1 MRSDSFTFIVS
12 FITLTAF
19 ADIGV
24 NFGANSNPIL
34 KAGETEVTSET
45 VLDDNVLVQLL
56 WSDSMVD
63 YQSAGG
69 IDSSLTRENEF
80 VLETNTINQY
90 GTFSAPTVS
99 VFTDSDVGG
108 ADINAGYIYARIF
121 DSAVPSFGSYYLEM
135 GIQGFGL
142 FEYDF
147 LQPSSIYTDDFN
159 DFGSIVAIDSQNS
172 QVLNN
177 NTNQPPEIISLTV
190 SNAIGGT
197 VNPSGTVIYYG
208 ASTITLEADAELGY
222 LFSSW
227 VDENNNLFST
237 ENPFSLS
244 LTDDRTLIAQFG
256 EDLSDEDEDGLSLHD
271 EVITYGS
278 DPTLADT
285 SGDGLSDGI
294 LVLMG
299 LNPTV
304 NFSNVISTVQSMP
317 EIFGVYGVAFVNELQ
332 ASITNL
338 TELTVAQSNEI
349 AMIQAMVTQLQA
361 ELNSMVAQNTA
372 LQAEVTGLTAANL
385 ALTDSVSNLTDENSG
400 LKAQVSQLQA
410 SNGQLIVANQG
421 LELTVA
427 TLNTEA
433 AALND
438 QVSSLQTTNADLE
451 SQIVSLSTNANAVLL
466 DQIAALES
474 TNSVLTGLVAE
485 LEFEIDT
492 LEGDVVEL
500 QLEVADL
507 EEALED
513 AYVSYDKPD
522 WIWHSHWHYPWYK
535 PNNYWWG
542 WGNPPARYLP
552 KWGREATVGKRVK
565 MKRLKKRWNANRQE
579 QLAELE
585 LELCVEAADDLVNGV
600 WSATTNQVMIDIP
613 VDDSRVKFYRINYN

>member
-1 MRSDSFTFIVS
+1 MRSNSFIFIFS
-12 FITLTAF
+12 FITVTVF

-45 VLDDNVLVQLL
+45 ALDDDVLVQLL
-56 WSDSMVD
+56 WSDTMVD
-63 YQSAGG
+63 YQSVGG
-69 IDSSLTRENEF
+69 IDSSLKRENEF
-80 VLETNTINQY
+80 VLETNTVNQY
-90 GTFSAPTVS
+90 GTFSATTVS

-142 FEYDF
+142 FEYNF

-159 DFGSIVAIDSQNS
+159 DFGSVVAIDSQNS

-190 SNAIGGT
+190 SNAVGGT
-197 VNPSGTVIYYG
+197 VNPLGTVIYYG
-208 ASTITLEADAELGY
+208 ASTVTLEADADLGY

-227 VDENNNLFST
+227 VDENNNLYST
-237 ENPFSLS
+237 ENPFSLN

-256 EDLSDEDEDGLSLHD
+256 EDLSDEDEDGLSLYD
-271 EVITYGS
+271 EVIIYGS
-278 DPTLADT
+278 DPTLTDT
-285 SGDGLSDGI
+285 SGDGLSDGM

-317 EIFGVYGVAFVNELQ
+317 ESFGVYGVAFVNELQ
-332 ASITNL
+332 TSITNL
-338 TELTVAQSNEI
+338 TEVTIAQSNEI
-349 AMIQAMVTQLQA
+349 AVTQAMLTELQA
-361 ELNSMVAQNTA
+361 ELTSLVSQNTA
-372 LQAEVTGLTAANL
+372 LEAEVAGLTAANL
-385 ALTDSVSNLTDENSG
+385 ALTDSVSALTDENSE
-400 LKAQVSQLQA
+400 LTAQVGQLQA
-410 SNGQLIVANQG
+410 SNSQLTTANQG

-438 QVSSLQTTNADLE
+438 QVVSLQTTNADLE

-466 DQIAALES
+466 DQIATLES

>member
-1 MRSDSFTFIVS
+1 MRSNSFIFIFS
-12 FITLTAF
+12 FITVTVF

-45 VLDDNVLVQLL
+45 ALDDDVLVQLL
-56 WSDSMVD
+56 WSDTMVD
-63 YQSAGG
+63 YQSVGG
-69 IDSSLTRENEF
+69 IDSSLKRENEF
-80 VLETNTINQY
+80 VLETNTVNQY
-90 GTFSAPTVS
+90 GTFSATTVS

-142 FEYDF
+142 FEYNF

-159 DFGSIVAIDSQNS
+159 DFGSVVAIDSQNS

-190 SNAIGGT
+190 SNAVGGT
-197 VNPSGTVIYYG
+197 VNPLGTVIYYG
-208 ASTITLEADAELGY
+208 ASTVTLEADADLGY

-227 VDENNNLFST
+227 VDENNNLYST
-237 ENPFSLS
+237 ENPFSLN

-256 EDLSDEDEDGLSLHD
+256 EDLSDEDQDGLSLYD
-271 EVITYGS
+271 EVIIYGS
-278 DPTLADT
+278 NPTLTDT
-285 SGDGLSDGI
+285 SGDGLSDGM

-317 EIFGVYGVAFVNELQ
+317 ESFGVYGVAFVNELQ
-332 ASITNL
+332 TSITNL
-338 TELTVAQSNEI
+338 TEVTIAQSNEI
-349 AMIQAMVTQLQA
+349 AVTQAMLTELQA
-361 ELNSMVAQNTA
+361 ELTSLVSQNTA
-372 LQAEVTGLTAANL
+372 LEAEVAGLTAANL
-385 ALTDSVSNLTDENSG
+385 ALTDSVSALTDENSE
-400 LKAQVSQLQA
+400 LTAQVGQLQA
-410 SNGQLIVANQG
+410 SNSQLTTANQG

-438 QVSSLQTTNADLE
+438 QVVSLQTTNADLE

-466 DQIAALES
+466 DQIATLES

>member
-1 MRSDSFTFIVS
+1 MRSNSFIFIFS
-12 FITLTAF
+12 FITITVF

-45 VLDDNVLVQLL
+45 ALDDDVLVQLL
-56 WSDSMVD
+56 WSDTMVD
-63 YQSAGG
+63 YQSVGG
-69 IDSSLTRENEF
+69 IDSSLKRENEF
-80 VLETNTINQY
+80 VLETNTVNQY
-90 GTFSAPTVS
+90 GTFSATTVS

-142 FEYDF
+142 FEYNF

-159 DFGSIVAIDSQNS
+159 DFGSVVAIDSQNS

-190 SNAIGGT
+190 SNAVGGT
-197 VNPSGTVIYYG
+197 VNPLGTVIYYG
-208 ASTITLEADAELGY
+208 ASTVTLEADADLGY

-227 VDENNNLFST
+227 VDENNNLYST
-237 ENPFSLS
+237 ENPFSLN

-256 EDLSDEDEDGLSLHD
+256 EDLSDEDEDGLSLYD
-271 EVITYGS
+271 EVIIYGS
-278 DPTLADT
+278 NPTLTDT
-285 SGDGLSDGI
+285 SGDGLSDGM

-317 EIFGVYGVAFVNELQ
+317 ESFGVYGVAFVNELQ
-332 ASITNL
+332 TSITNL
-338 TELTVAQSNEI
+338 TEVTIAQSNEI
-349 AMIQAMVTQLQA
+349 AVTQAMLTELQA
-361 ELNSMVAQNTA
+361 ELTSLVSQNTA
-372 LQAEVTGLTAANL
+372 LEAEVAGLTAANL
-385 ALTDSVSNLTDENSG
+385 ALTDSVSALTDENSE
-400 LKAQVSQLQA
+400 LTAQVGQLQA
-410 SNGQLIVANQG
+410 SNSQLTTANQG

-438 QVSSLQTTNADLE
+438 QVVSLQTTNADLE

-466 DQIAALES
+466 DQIATLES

-579 QLAELE
+579 ELAELE

>member
-1 MRSDSFTFIVS
+1 MKSNS
-12 FITLTAF
+12 FIFIFSFIAITVI

-34 KAGETEVTSET
+34 KAGETEVSSET
-45 VLDDNVLVQLL
+45 ALDDNVLVQLL

-69 IDSSLTRENEF
+69 LDSSLKRENEF

-90 GTFSAPTVS
+90 GTFSATTVS
-99 VFTDSDVGG
+99 VFTDSDVDG

-159 DFGSIVAIDSQNS
+159 DFGGVVAIDSQNS

-190 SNAIGGT
+190 SNAVGGT
-197 VNPSGTVIYYG
+197 VNPLGTVIYYG
-208 ASTITLEADAELGY
+208 ASAVTLEADAELGY

-237 ENPFSLS
+237 DNPFL
-244 LTDDRTLIAQFG
+244 LNLNDDQTLIAQFA
-256 EDLSDEDEDGLSLHD
+256 EDLSDEDEDGLSLYD
-271 EVITYGS
+271 EVIIYGS
-278 DPTLADT
+278 DPALTDT
-285 SGDGLSDGI
+285 SGDGLSDGM

-317 EIFGVYGVAFVNELQ
+317 ESFGVYGVAFVNELQ

-338 TELTVAQSNEI
+338 TGVTIAQSNEI
-349 AMIQAMVTQLQA
+349 VATQAMLTDLQA
-361 ELNSMVAQNTA
+361 ELTSMVSQNTA
-372 LQAEVTGLTAANL
+372 LEAEVAGLTAANL
-385 ALTDSVSNLTDENSG
+385 ALTDSVSVLTDENSG
-400 LKAQVSQLQA
+400 LTAQVGQLQA
-410 SNGQLIVANQG
+410 SNSQLKAANQG

-427 TLNTEA
+427 TLNTEV

-438 QVSSLQTTNADLE
+438 QVASLQTTNADLE
-451 SQIVSLSTNANAVLL
+451 SQIVSLSTNANALLL
-466 DQIAALES
+466 DQIATLES

-492 LEGDVVEL
+492 LEGDLVEL
-500 QLEVADL
+500 ELEVADL

-513 AYVSYDKPD
+513 AFVSYDKPD

-579 QLAELE
+579 QLAELQ

-613 VDDSRVKFYRINYN
+613 VDDSNVKFYRINYN

>member
-1 MRSDSFTFIVS
+1 
-12 FITLTAF
+12 
-19 ADIGV
+19 
-24 NFGANSNPIL
+24 
-34 KAGETEVTSET
+34 
-45 VLDDNVLVQLL
+45 
-56 WSDSMVD
+56 MVD

-69 IDSSLTRENEF
+69 LDSSLKRENEF

-90 GTFSAPTVS
+90 GTFSATTVS
-99 VFTDSDVGG
+99 VFTDSDVDG

-159 DFGSIVAIDSQNS
+159 DFGGVVAIDSQNS

-190 SNAIGGT
+190 SNAVGGT
-197 VNPSGTVIYYG
+197 VNPLGTVIYYG
-208 ASTITLEADAELGY
+208 ASTVTLEAEAELGY

-237 ENPFSLS
+237 DNPFLLN
-244 LTDDRTLIAQFG
+244 LTDDRTLIAQFA
-256 EDLSDEDEDGLSLHD
+256 EDLSDEDEDGLSLYD

-285 SGDGLSDGI
+285 SGDGLSDGM
-294 LVLMG
+294 LVMMG

-304 NFSNVISTVQSMP
+304 NFSNVISTVQALP
-317 EIFGVYGVAFVNELQ
+317 ESFGVYGVAFVNELQ

-338 TELTVAQSNEI
+338 TEVTIAQSNEI
-349 AMIQAMVTQLQA
+349 AATQAMLTEVQA
-361 ELNSMVAQNTA
+361 ELTSMVAQNTA
-372 LQAEVTGLTAANL
+372 LEAEVAGLTAANL
-385 ALTDSVSNLTDENSG
+385 ALSDSVSALTDENSG
-400 LKAQVSQLQA
+400 LTAQVDQLQA
-410 SNGQLIVANQG
+410 SNSQLKAANQS

-438 QVSSLQTTNADLE
+438 QVASLQTTNADLE

-466 DQIAALES
+466 DQIASLES

-522 WIWHSHWHYPWYK
+522 WIWDSHWHYPWYK

-579 QLAELE
+579 QLAELQ

-613 VDDSRVKFYRINYN
+613 VDDSDVKFYRINYN

>member
-1 MRSDSFTFIVS
+1 MRSNSFIFIFS
-12 FITLTAF
+12 FITVTVF

-45 VLDDNVLVQLL
+45 ALDDDVLVQLL
-56 WSDSMVD
+56 WSDTMVD
-63 YQSAGG
+63 YQSVGG
-69 IDSSLTRENEF
+69 IDSSLKRENEF
-80 VLETNTINQY
+80 VLETNTVNQY
-90 GTFSAPTVS
+90 GTFSATTVS

-142 FEYDF
+142 FEYNF

-159 DFGSIVAIDSQNS
+159 DFGSVVAIDSQNS

-190 SNAIGGT
+190 SNAVGGT
-197 VNPSGTVIYYG
+197 VNPLGTVIYYG
-208 ASTITLEADAELGY
+208 ASTVTLEADADLGY

-227 VDENNNLFST
+227 VDENNNLYST
-237 ENPFSLS
+237 ENPFSLN

-256 EDLSDEDEDGLSLHD
+256 EDLSDEDEDGLSLYD
-271 EVITYGS
+271 EMIIYGS
-278 DPTLADT
+278 DPTLTDT
-285 SGDGLSDGI
+285 SGDGLSDGM

-317 EIFGVYGVAFVNELQ
+317 ESFGVYGVAFVNELQ
-332 ASITNL
+332 TSITNL
-338 TELTVAQSNEI
+338 TEVTIAQSNEI
-349 AMIQAMVTQLQA
+349 AVTQAMLTELQA
-361 ELNSMVAQNTA
+361 ELTSLVSQNTA
-372 LQAEVTGLTAANL
+372 LEAEVAGLTAANL
-385 ALTDSVSNLTDENSG
+385 ALTDSVSALTDENSE
-400 LKAQVSQLQA
+400 LTAQVGQLQA
-410 SNGQLIVANQG
+410 SNSQLTTANQG

-438 QVSSLQTTNADLE
+438 QVVSLQTTNADLE
-451 SQIVSLSTNANAVLL
+451 SQIVSLSTNANALLL
-466 DQIAALES
+466 DQIATLES

-579 QLAELE
+579 ELAELE
-585 LELCVEAADDLVNGV
+585 LELCVETADDLVNGV

>member
-1 MRSDSFTFIVS
+1 MRSNSFIFIFS
-12 FITLTAF
+12 FITITVF

-45 VLDDNVLVQLL
+45 ALDDDVLVQLL
-56 WSDSMVD
+56 WSDTMVD
-63 YQSAGG
+63 YQSVGG
-69 IDSSLTRENEF
+69 IDSSLKRENEF
-80 VLETNTINQY
+80 VLETNTVNQY
-90 GTFSAPTVS
+90 GTFSATTVS

-142 FEYDF
+142 FEYNF

-159 DFGSIVAIDSQNS
+159 DFGSVVAIDSQNS

-190 SNAIGGT
+190 SNAVGGT
-197 VNPSGTVIYYG
+197 VNPLGTVIYYG
-208 ASTITLEADAELGY
+208 ASTVTLEADADLGY

-227 VDENNNLFST
+227 VDENNNLYST
-237 ENPFSLS
+237 ENPFSLN

-256 EDLSDEDEDGLSLHD
+256 EDLSDEDEDGLSLYD
-271 EVITYGS
+271 EVIIYGS
-278 DPTLADT
+278 DPTLTDT
-285 SGDGLSDGI
+285 SGDGLSDGM

-317 EIFGVYGVAFVNELQ
+317 ESFGVYGVAFVNELQ
-332 ASITNL
+332 TSITNL
-338 TELTVAQSNEI
+338 TEVTIAQSNEI
-349 AMIQAMVTQLQA
+349 AVTQAMLTELQA
-361 ELNSMVAQNTA
+361 ELTSLVSQNTA
-372 LQAEVTGLTAANL
+372 LEAEVAGLTAANL
-385 ALTDSVSNLTDENSG
+385 ALTDSVSALTDENSE
-400 LKAQVSQLQA
+400 LTAQVGQLQA
-410 SNGQLIVANQG
+410 SNSQLTTANQG

-438 QVSSLQTTNADLE
+438 QVVSLQTTNADLE

-466 DQIAALES
+466 DQIATLES

-579 QLAELE
+579 ELAELE

>member
-1 MRSDSFTFIVS
+1 MRSNSFIFIFS
-12 FITLTAF
+12 FITVTVF

-34 KAGETEVTSET
+34 KAGETEITSET
-45 VLDDNVLVQLL
+45 ALDDDVLVQLL

-69 IDSSLTRENEF
+69 IDSSLKRENEF
-80 VLETNTINQY
+80 VLETNTVNQY
-90 GTFSAPTVS
+90 GTFSATTVS

-159 DFGSIVAIDSQNS
+159 DFGSAVAIDSQNA
-172 QVLNN
+172 QVSSN

-190 SNAIGGT
+190 SNAVGGT
-197 VNPSGTVIYYG
+197 VNPAGTVIYYG
-208 ASTITLEADAELGY
+208 ASTVTLEADAELGY

-237 ENPFSLS
+237 DNPFLLN
-244 LTDDRTLIAQFG
+244 LTDDRTLIAQFS
-256 EDLSDEDEDGLSLHD
+256 EDLSDEDEDGLSLYE
-271 EVITYGS
+271 EVIIYGS

-285 SGDGLSDGI
+285 SGDGLSDGM

-317 EIFGVYGVAFVNELQ
+317 ESFGVYGVAFVNELQ
-332 ASITNL
+332 LSITNL
-338 TELTVAQSNEI
+338 TDITIAQSNEI
-349 AMIQAMVTQLQA
+349 VATQAMLTELQA
-361 ELNSMVAQNTA
+361 ELTSMVSQNTA
-372 LQAEVTGLTAANL
+372 LEAEVAGLTAANL
-385 ALTDSVSNLTDENSG
+385 ALTDSVSALTDKNSG
-400 LKAQVSQLQA
+400 LTEQVGQLQA
-410 SNGQLIVANQG
+410 SNTQLTAANQG

-438 QVSSLQTTNADLE
+438 QLSTLQTINADLE
-451 SQIVSLSTNANAVLL
+451 SQIVLLSTNANAMLI
-466 DQIAALES
+466 DQIATLES

-492 LEGDVVEL
+492 LESNVVEL

>member
-24 NFGANSNPIL
+24 NFGANSSPIL

-90 GTFSAPTVS
+90 GTFSATTVS

-159 DFGSIVAIDSQNS
+159 DFGSIVAIDSQSS

-190 SNAIGGT
+190 SNAVGGT

-208 ASTITLEADAELGY
+208 ASTVTLEADAELGY

-244 LTDDRTLIAQFG
+244 LTDDRTLIAQFR
-256 EDLSDEDEDGLSLHD
+256 EDLSDEDEDGLSLYD

-317 EIFGVYGVAFVNELQ
+317 EIFGVYGVAFVDELQ

-338 TELTVAQSNEI
+338 TEVTIAQSNEI
-349 AMIQAMVTQLQA
+349 AMTQAMVTQLQA
-361 ELNSMVAQNTA
+361 ELTSMVAQNTA

-438 QVSSLQTTNADLE
+438 QVASLQTTNADLE

-466 DQIAALES
+466 DQIATLES
-474 TNSVLTGLVAE
+474 TNSVLTSLVAE
-485 LEFEIDT
+485 LEFEIDS